1 MLSENKILISEN
13 FPVKNKKKR
22 KFLILNIK
30 NHLNFG
36 SKLNEN

>member
-13 FPVKNKKKR
+13 FPVKNKKKH
-22 KFLILNIK
+22 KILILNIK

-36 SKLNEN
+36 LKLNEN